1 MQNKALENKIKLS
14 PYFVAYMDI
23 LGAKKYI
30 NSAQSEDYLNK
41 IQLLYNETIQMLKA
55 NNQNIYHLNIKFK
68 MFSDNIIIAMPY
80 QDFLH
85 DSMNSIHSL
94 YIMIFVVFFQIVAL
108 KYSMLVRGSI
118 VIDEF
123 YIDENFVYG
132 KALTQAYKLENEIA
146 NYPRVIINPKDIG
159 KFNKADVQQRMLIR
173 DNSNLYYIDPFEYY
187 FNEIERINKKEALK
201 FVVETLK
208 SMLNENN
215 DEKINQKVCWFINM
229 FNEFCKR
236 NKYDKYLISL
246 DKYPS
251 DPDEIPVIYTGDMR
265 KFENAK

>member
-1 MQNKALENKIKLS
+1 MPNKAPKERIKLS

-30 NSAQSEDYLNK
+30 NSDQSEDYLNK

-55 NNQNIYHLNIKFK
+55 NNQNIYRLSTKFK
-68 MFSDNIIIAMPY
+68 IFSDNIIIAMPY
-80 QDFLH
+80 ESFLN
-85 DSMNSIHSL
+85 DLQNSINSL
-94 YIMIFVVFFQIVAL
+94 YIMMFVVFFQIVAL
-108 KYSMLVRGSI
+108 NYSMLVRGSI

-159 KFNKADVQQRMLIR
+159 KFNKADTQQRMLIR

-187 FNEIERINKKEALK
+187 FNEIEGFDKKEALK
-201 FVVETLK
+201 FVVKTLK

-236 NKYDKYLISL
+236 NK
-246 DKYPS
+246 
-251 DPDEIPVIYTGDMR
+251 
-265 KFENAK
+265 